1 MDNNRPVAEEARR
14 SLDQRGV
21 RVDVFVAE
29 RILRNLAVLATQ
41 VTDLASLRLRLIARR
56 IFAALVGVK
65 VGEGFDAVAAGG
77 HGSNV
82 DMVDGWAKFVGVGQV
97 FKVSVKLDAFAVRT
111 GLGTHRSANV
121 AAETSVEK
129 GILGQDSLVDD
140 VGIVRSL
147 GCVLGVGG
155 AEGGEASDEE
165 GCQAHDDESWTCR

>member
-1 MDNNRPVAEEARR
+1 METQNKYEKKKETPSITCFRLHRTPIHSLKVGACDSRLVPEMDNNRPVAEEARR

-65 VGEGFDAVAAGG
+65 VGEGFGAVAAGG

-82 DMVDGWAKFVGVGQV
+82 DMVDCGVR
-97 FKVSVKLDAFAVRT
+97 DM
-111 GLGTHRSANV
+111 
-121 AAETSVEK
+121 
-129 GILGQDSLVDD
+129 
-140 VGIVRSL
+140 
-147 GCVLGVGG
+147 C
-155 AEGGEASDEE
+155 
-165 GCQAHDDESWTCR
+165 